1 MRRVVVIGLS
11 IIVFLTAL
19 PASAKDPRA
28 EDHLVSLSTM
38 QSRLSDAVTQREAD
52 LAEVESVF
60 ASPEAVAVAA
70 QVGVDAQS
78 VSERVAILSNE
89 ELQDFAQRAALLRAD
104 PVPGGTVKSS
114 PLVLLALLIILIVVV
129 LVSIHHQSIPEEGT
143 ELRGVAP
150 VRRGQA

>member
-1 MRRVVVIGLS
+1 
-11 IIVFLTAL
+11 
-19 PASAKDPRA
+19 
-28 EDHLVSLSTM
+28 
-38 QSRLSDAVTQREAD
+38 LSDAVTQREAD

-129 LVSIHHQSIPEEGT
+129 LVSIHHQFHS
-143 ELRGVAP
+143 
-150 VRRGQA
+150 